1 MAYETKPNTGSLF
14 KNDKKETDSHPDY
27 KGSALLN
34 GVDHWV
40 DSWINTSNAGVKY
53 MSLKFKPKDA
63 QAAQGS
69 RGAPIQRAAY
79 DDDLDDSVPFATC
92 DFAYEYRVR

>member
-14 KNDKKETDSHPDY
+14 KSDKKESDSHPDY
-27 KGSALLN
+27 KGSGIID
-34 GVDHWV
+34 GVDYWL

-63 QAAQGS
+63 AQS
-69 RGAPIQRAAY
+69 PRASAPVH
-79 DDDLDDSVPFATC
+79 DVDLDDDVPF
-92 DFAYEYRVR
+92 

>member
-27 KGSALLN
+27 KGSGIID
-34 GVDHWV
+34 GVDYWL

-63 QAAQGS
+63 QTGGGMTSRQSEPAAF
-69 RGAPIQRAAY
+69 
-79 DDDLDDSVPFATC
+79 DDDMDSVPF
-92 DFAYEYRVR
+92 